1 MIYEGIWC
9 RFRRLARNNTT
20 VDGIRGAFAR
30 NKREE
35 VDDMRE
41 RNIRTD

>member
-1 MIYEGIWC
+1 M
-9 RFRRLARNNTT
+9 T

-41 RNIRTD
+41 RNIRTH